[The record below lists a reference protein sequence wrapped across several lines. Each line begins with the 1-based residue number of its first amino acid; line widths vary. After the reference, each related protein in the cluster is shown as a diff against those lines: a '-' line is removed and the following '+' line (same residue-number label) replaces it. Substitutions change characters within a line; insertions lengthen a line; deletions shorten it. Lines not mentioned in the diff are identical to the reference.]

1 MHPLVL
7 FCTNVLFLIYQFTCF
22 DLKKKKTLAQ
32 GMDDKI
38 CKKKRKA
45 AVMQYDHNMLMTL
58 SCLAEVHVLCS
69 IDPGHGWDMAR
80 PYTQKL
86 LDTTACQRLKVMV
99 RVVCRDPDTG
109 QEVSV
114 RVRTPSNPESTVT
127 QIHIQAFFLLFYCFL
142 CVFFLVDDCQTD

>member
-1 MHPLVL
+1 
-7 FCTNVLFLIYQFTCF
+7 
-22 DLKKKKTLAQ
+22 
-32 GMDDKI
+32 
-38 CKKKRKA
+38 
-45 AVMQYDHNMLMTL
+45 MQYDHNMPMTL
-58 SCLAEVHVLCS
+58 PLLAEVHVLCS

-114 RVRTPSNPESTVT
+114 RVRTPGNPESAVA
-127 QIHIQAFFLLFYCFL
+127 QIHIHVFSFCFL
-142 CVFFLVDDCQTD
+142 CVFFLADDCLCWTCCG